1 MEHNIG
7 SVYLLYSVRNRDKFQ
22 TDFESLRRNLEKVPV
37 YRTSHRS
44 KYRLIK
50 STILDLEFEIKY
62 RVYRR
67 ILNIECARAITYLS
81 LSLYIRLRDKKKKRV
96 KTGRK
101 EDGCEDRTE

>member
-44 KYRLIK
+44 KIRLIK
-50 STILDLEFEIKY
+50 STILDLEFEKGIKY

-81 LSLYIRLRDKKKKRV
+81 LSIHKITR
-96 KTGRK
+96 
-101 EDGCEDRTE
+101 